1 MLHEP
6 LNCWNEKVVTPSE
19 TTVSPVTLSVLA
31 TVTIRQIRSTSSEAT
46 VALSATTSWSARPV
60 ATLVPL
66 QLERSTTIPWDG
78 KYASSEA
85 EVVVT

>member
-31 TVTIRQIRSTSSEAT
+31 IVTIRQIRSISSEAI
-46 VALSATTSWSARPV
+46 VVLSATTSWVRPV
-60 ATLVPL
+60 AALVPL